1 MFFSTLGALRVMLA
15 VAAPALC
22 AAAAGAEP
30 LPPAQRE
37 VLGWVEYVEFREPRV
52 RLKAKLDT
60 GATTSS
66 LNAMNL
72 RRFKRGGRSWVRFDV
87 LDPDR
92 RGEHVSFAAPIVRMA
107 RIRRHDG
114 QFQERPVVYLDMCLG
129 HMQRRRQFT
138 LIDRSDFNYQ
148 VLVGR
153 NFLRGYIV
161 VDSAERLQTRPD
173 CDWEEPGAPVAGQKA
188 APG

>member
-1 MFFSTLGALRVMLA
+1 MLA
-15 VAAPALC
+15 VAALGLCPPAAL
-22 AAAAGAEP
+22 ADR
-30 LPPAQRE
+30 LPPQERE
-37 VLGWVEYVEFREPRV
+37 VLGWVEYVEFEQPRV

-72 RRFKRGGRSWVRFDV
+72 RRFRRGGKSWVRFDV

-92 RGEHVSFAAPIVRMA
+92 RGQHITFEAPVVRMA

-129 HMQRRRQFT
+129 HIHQRRQFT

-161 VDSAERLQTRPD
+161 VDSAERLQTRPE
-173 CDWEEPGAPVAGQKA
+173 CDWPKPAPAEDQPQAPA
-188 APG
+188 A

>member
-1 MFFSTLGALRVMLA
+1 M
-15 VAAPALC
+15 
-22 AAAAGAEP
+22 
-30 LPPAQRE
+30 
-37 VLGWVEYVEFREPRV
+37 LGWVEYVEFEKPRV

-72 RRFKRGGRSWVRFDV
+72 RRFRRGGQSWVRFDV

-92 RGEHVSFAAPIVRMA
+92 RGERITFEAPVVRMA

-114 QFQERPVVYLDMCLG
+114 QFQERPVVYLKMCLG
-129 HMQRRRQFT
+129 HVMLRRQFT

-153 NFLRGYIV
+153 NFLRGHIV
-161 VDSAERLQTRPD
+161 VDSAERLQTRPE
-173 CDWEEPGAPVAGQKA
+173 CVWPEPLPAEGRPQAPA
-188 APG
+188 A

>member
-1 MFFSTLGALRVMLA
+1 MLA
-15 VAAPALC
+15 VAVLGPC
-22 AAAAGAEP
+22 VAAAFADRPSPQE
-30 LPPAQRE
+30 RE
-37 VLGWVEYVEFREPRV
+37 VLGWVEYVEFEKPRV

-72 RRFKRGGRSWVRFDV
+72 RRFRRGGQSWVRFDV

-92 RGEHVSFAAPIVRMA
+92 RGERIAFEAPVVRMA

-129 HMQRRRQFT
+129 HVHLRRQFT

-161 VDSAERLQTRPD
+161 VDSAERLQTRPE
-173 CDWEEPGAPVAGQKA
+173 CDWPEA
-188 APG
+188 APAADRPQGPAG

>member
-1 MFFSTLGALRVMLA
+1 MMRALSVVLTVAVLGLCGP
-15 VAAPALC
+15 AARSDR
-22 AAAAGAEP
+22 
-30 LPPAQRE
+30 LPPQERE
-37 VLGWVEYVEFREPRV
+37 VLGWVEYVEFDTPRV

-72 RRFKRGGRSWVRFDV
+72 RRFRRGGKSWVRFDV

-92 RGEHVSFAAPIVRMA
+92 RGEHITFEAPVVRMA

-114 QFQERPVVYLDMCLG
+114 LFQERPVVYLDMCLG
-129 HMQRRRQFT
+129 HVLLRRQFT

-161 VDSAERLQTRPD
+161 VDPAERLQTRPQ
-173 CDWEEPGAPVAGQKA
+173 CLWPETAPAEELSQAPA
-188 APG
+188 A